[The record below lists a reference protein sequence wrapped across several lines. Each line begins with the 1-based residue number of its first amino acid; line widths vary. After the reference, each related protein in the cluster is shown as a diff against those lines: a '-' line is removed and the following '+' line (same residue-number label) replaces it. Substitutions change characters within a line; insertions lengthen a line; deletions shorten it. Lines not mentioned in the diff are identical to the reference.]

1 MTVVQADGNDVE
13 PVVVDECRMGV
24 AEIYDVI
31 VQPSDDKAYTIFAQ
45 AEDRTGFARG
55 TLTPSLGLTAT
66 VPPMDPRPSRTMMD
80 MGTMNRNTTSS
91 ARAKRAK
98 RSWITRPWL
107 SVSRQAVSAWAYAI
121 EESPVIVEIGVS
133 GT

>member
-13 PVVVDECRMGV
+13 PVVVDEFRMGV

-45 AEDRTGFARG
+45 EEDRTGFARG
-55 TLTPSLGLTAT
+55 TLTPSLGL
-66 VPPMDPRPSRTMMD
+66 PPMDPRPSRTMMD

-91 ARAKRAK
+91 ARAKR
-98 RSWITRPWL
+98 SWITRPWL
-107 SVSRQAVSAWAYAI
+107 SVSRRAVSAWAYAI
-121 EESPVIVEIGVS
+121 EESAVIVEIGVS